1 MKERSRRSSRFVLC
15 LNNRG
20 YVASLIV
27 RRAYKQLPDA
37 EAEAHGLVR
46 VVDESG
52 EDYLFP
58 RRMFA
63 DLELPAAVR
72 QRLAT

>member
-1 MKERSRRSSRFVLC
+1 MTTKSRRKSRFVLC
-15 LNNRG
+15 VSNRG

-27 RRAYKQLPDA
+27 RRLYKQLSDP
-37 EAEAHGLVR
+37 EAEGRGLLR

-58 RRMFA
+58 QRLFTA
-63 DLELPAAVR
+63 LELPSAIR